1 MSSTYL
7 NSLMK
12 AFNKHQNHHHQS
24 NFLCHS
30 LFLKVIFVFF
40 YPKREDRR
48 NIKKS
53 KSSKLTFTS
62 NFSSTL
68 SSSSSYS
75 AKSLDQPF
83 IIPINAAKSNIQL
96 ATPTKTMLKEIQY
109 RLDKLSIHGINQN
122 KNQIQTI
129 KIKIN

>member
-1 MSSTYL
+1 MFSSIPRGKIGET
-7 NSLMK
+7 SK
-12 AFNKHQNHHHQS
+12 T
-24 NFLCHS
+24 
-30 LFLKVIFVFF
+30 
-40 YPKREDRR
+40 
-48 NIKKS
+48 S
-53 KSSKLTFTS
+53 KSSKLTFSS
-62 NFSSTL
+62 NFSLTL

-75 AKSLDQPF
+75 VKSLDQPF

-96 ATPTKTMLKEIQY
+96 VTPTKTMLKEIQY